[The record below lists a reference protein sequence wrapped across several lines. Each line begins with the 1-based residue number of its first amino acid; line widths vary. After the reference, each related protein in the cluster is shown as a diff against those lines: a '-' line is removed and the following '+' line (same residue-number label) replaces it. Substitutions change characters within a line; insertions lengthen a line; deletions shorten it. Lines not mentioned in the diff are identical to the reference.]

1 MPVSALHL
9 GGASHA
15 GIGMTCTSQ
24 GDICSVAGRCQ
35 EPSSGI
41 NFIVIIILFH
51 VQGTFEHLSGSGSGR
66 NFPVGRSFFALAHRI
81 SLIHLYTW

>member
-1 MPVSALHL
+1 MMSP
-9 GGASHA
+9 
-15 GIGMTCTSQ
+15 SQ
-24 GDICSVAGRCQ
+24 GDRRPVGGRCQ

-41 NFIVIIILFH
+41 NVIVIITLFDG
-51 VQGTFEHLSGSGSGR
+51 QGTFEHLSGSGSGR